1 MVLDLSR
8 AHYRSK
14 MRTNLPSQTVML
26 SRLKNE
32 SGDVLKPLNKWPL
45 AITRYG
51 EIVAYFLRAD
61 AYRNLLQDSKL
72 NHQDSGLLNIRAT

>member
-8 AHYRSK
+8 ARYHSK
-14 MRTNLPSQTVML
+14 MRANLPSQTVSL

-32 SGDVLKPLNKWPL
+32 SGDALKPLNKRPL

-51 EIVAYFLRAD
+51 KIVAYLLPAD
-61 AYRNLLQDSKL
+61 AYRSLLQDSKL